1 MREINITMQEIY
13 IWKQMQSVGILRI
26 VIVLIDCDTANSML
40 NQQYQIQVLYWNI
53 LFPTTLQ
60 SDKLKIQYLK
70 INTINKLFQAIMQ
83 VK

>member
-1 MREINITMQEIY
+1 
-13 IWKQMQSVGILRI
+13 MQSVGILRI